1 MAVRAQPL
9 PQLLLALLLTASAV
23 TAARAESDWVESIF
37 PVKEPVAEA
46 ARKPPAKPERLVK
59 TAGRKKTESETA
71 KNQQKQQ
78 ERQQAE
84 RDAQRLAERRAEK
97 RKVEVRKSDANVK
110 QSDMPVKATPSN
122 AIETV
127 PPVSTAPAMALIP
140 PSPVTSDDRS
150 TRMRLGGIQ
159 PLEAPSTTP
168 QALTP
173 IAPPSWVPAPTFAN
187 PAAGVSLGKQ
197 ETVKAASATDAAN
210 AAVPEANTA
219 SAVLRSPSK
228 QRDGESVQATR
239 HATSLT
245 SVGATVSVAAV
256 TQAAK
261 AVLSPPP
268 ASTDSLELE
277 ARAAAIARGQ
287 RLWMQRRGPRN
298 ASLEECNLGLGAGR
312 VVGTFAHLPRY
323 FADANRVMD
332 LESRI
337 AWCAKVAQDVGLD
350 ALMAARTI
358 DGVTATEMEDLA
370 VYVASLSAS
379 WRLSPPSAH
388 AKESVAYEV
397 GQALYVRRQGPLDFS
412 CATCHGVAGP
422 GGGDPQSQAPSQP
435 IRFWKSRPV
444 PQLGSP
450 SESQASIGNWPA
462 WRAAHGR
469 IQTLQGR
476 IAACFGHM
484 GVEPP
489 AAASEAAIALATYLT
504 RQAERGEVLAPGRKR

>member
-1 MAVRAQPL
+1 VAVRTQPL
-9 PQLLLALLLTASAV
+9 SQLLLALLLTASAV
-23 TAARAESDWVESIF
+23 TAACAESDWVESVF
-37 PVKEPVAEA
+37 PVKGPVAEA

-59 TAGRKKTESETA
+59 TADRKKTESETA

-78 ERQQAE
+78 ERQ
-84 RDAQRLAERRAEK
+84 AEK
-97 RKVEVRKSDANVK
+97 RKVEVRKADAKVK
-110 QSDMPVKATPSN
+110 QSEMPIKAMPSN
-122 AIETV
+122 AIEMV
-127 PPVSTAPAMALIP
+127 PPVSAAPAMASIP
-140 PSPVTSDDRS
+140 PPPVTNDDRS

-159 PLEAPSTTP
+159 PLEAPPTTP

-173 IAPPSWVPAPTFAN
+173 IAPPSWMPAPTFAN
-187 PAAGVSLGKQ
+187 PAAGPSLGKQ
-197 ETVKAASATDAAN
+197 ETVKATSAMDAAH
-210 AAVPEANTA
+210 AAMPEANTA
-219 SAVLRSPSK
+219 SGVLRSPSK
-228 QRDGESVQATR
+228 QRDGESAQATR
-239 HATSLT
+239 HATSPA
-245 SVGATVSVAAV
+245 SAGATVSGAAVSVAAV

-268 ASTDSLELE
+268 APTDSLELE
-277 ARAAAIARGQ
+277 VRAAAIARGQ

-332 LESRI
+332 LQSRI

-388 AKESVAYEV
+388 AKESVTYEV

-412 CATCHGVAGP
+412 CATCHGAAVP

-450 SESQASIGNWPA
+450 AESQASIGNWPA

-489 AAASEAAIALATYLT
+489 AAASDAAIALATYLT